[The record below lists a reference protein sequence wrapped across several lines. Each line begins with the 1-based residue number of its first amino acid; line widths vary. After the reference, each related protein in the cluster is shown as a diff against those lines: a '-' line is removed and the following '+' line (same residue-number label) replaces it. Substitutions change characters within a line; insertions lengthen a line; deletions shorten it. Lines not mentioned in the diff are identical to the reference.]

1 MAVTF
6 TNIRV
11 WDTGERID
19 LVVPDETRDVALDA
33 SALTRVLLVGGS
45 TRIPAVQY
53 KVRELTGL
61 EPSKSLNPD
70 ECVALGAAAQGGK
83 LAGALVVTENGN
95 AEQFGK
101 DLLLMDVTPM
111 TLSIETIGGV
121 ATHLIE
127 RNTPIPTR
135 VSQVFTTAS
144 VFQRSVEIKVLQGEH
159 PRSRDNKLLGTFR
172 LSGVKRMGG
181 RPQIEVTFDIDV
193 NGIVQV
199 SAKDRATGKQQSITI
214 QDSSNLSPEEIERAR
229 LDSIQY
235 AVFEKQRTANLELL
249 HEAETLQ
256 NDIKHAL
263 KGESAKSLDRTVRH
277 QIHESS
283 RALHNLVK
291 KANPNT
297 GEVAADGIRRA
308 IEQLRTDAA
317 PLFS

>member
-1 MAVTF
+1 
-6 TNIRV
+6 
-11 WDTGERID
+11 
-19 LVVPDETRDVALDA
+19 
-33 SALTRVLLVGGS
+33 
-45 TRIPAVQY
+45 
-53 KVRELTGL
+53 
-61 EPSKSLNPD
+61 
-70 ECVALGAAAQGGK
+70 
-83 LAGALVVTENGN
+83 
-95 AEQFGK
+95 
-101 DLLLMDVTPM
+101 
-111 TLSIETIGGV
+111 
-121 ATHLIE
+121 
-127 RNTPIPTR
+127 
-135 VSQVFTTAS
+135 
-144 VFQRSVEIKVLQGEH
+144 
-159 PRSRDNKLLGTFR
+159 
-172 LSGVKRMGG
+172 MGG

-297 GEVAADGIRRA
+297 GEVDADGIRRA
-308 IEQLRTDAA
+308 IEQLRTAAA